1 MKRPLKFPLKFEK
14 GIREITRKRTT
25 KEALKAFKDF
35 MTDAMICYTE
45 LRNGCLI
52 SLTIFS
58 FVSLASLGPRIAIG
72 TPDH

>member
-1 MKRPLKFPLKFEK
+1 
-14 GIREITRKRTT
+14 
-25 KEALKAFKDF
+25 
-35 MTDAMICYTE
+35 MICYTGG

-58 FVSLASLGPRIAIG
+58 YVSLASLGPRIAIG